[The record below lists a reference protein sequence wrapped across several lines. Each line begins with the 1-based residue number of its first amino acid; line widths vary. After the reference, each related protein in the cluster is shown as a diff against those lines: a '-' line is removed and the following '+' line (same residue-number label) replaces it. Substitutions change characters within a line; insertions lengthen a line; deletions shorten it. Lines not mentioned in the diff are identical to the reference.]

1 MEGGFDCKIGN
12 RKGSLVKRG
21 GGSSLNRGKG
31 RGLKAKLPVLFL
43 PPTQNRGGGGGASA
57 AARFGLPGS
66 RRRPGLRGKGR
77 GSCGGLIPG
86 LTSSGGGVW
95 RPGHGGQRRQGYKA
109 GGGGA
114 RGAKEELGW
123 RRWL

>member
-1 MEGGFDCKIGN
+1 MEGLLGN
-12 RKGSLVKRG
+12 IIKARALLAKGQGQGGSLANSK
-21 GGSSLNRGKG
+21 KG

-43 PPTQNRGGGGGASA
+43 PPDAEQGKGGGASA

-66 RRRPGLRGKGR
+66 RRRPGLRGKGG
-77 GSCGGLIPG
+77 GSCGGSIPG

-95 RPGHGGQRRQGYKA
+95 RPSHSSQWRRGYKA

-114 RGAKEELGW
+114 KGA
-123 RRWL
+123 